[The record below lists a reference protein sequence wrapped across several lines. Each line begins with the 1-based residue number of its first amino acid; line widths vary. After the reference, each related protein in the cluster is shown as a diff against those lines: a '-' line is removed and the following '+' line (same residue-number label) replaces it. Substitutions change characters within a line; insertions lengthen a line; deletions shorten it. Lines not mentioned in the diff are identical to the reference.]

1 MWQVDAF
8 AERRFEGNPAAVC
21 PLERWLDTAEMQ
33 AIAMENNLAETAF
46 FVREGDD
53 HAIRWFTPAV
63 EMDLCGHATLASGWV
78 LMEKLEPSRQEV
90 TFASKSGPLRVFRA
104 DHGRLALDFPQRIV
118 QPAEAPAGLAEA
130 LGGKAPREVYASRD
144 LFCVFDHASDVRNM
158 QPDFAKIVGLGVHAV
173 VVTAPGDD
181 GYDFVSRFF
190 APAVGVPEDP
200 ATGSAHTNLVPFWAS
215 RLGKTTL
222 KGRQVSP
229 RGATF
234 HCELRGDRVIM
245 AGGAVP
251 VVEGTLLLD

>member
-21 PLERWLDTAEMQ
+21 ALERWLEPAEMQ

-53 HAIRWFTPAV
+53 HAIRWFTPTV

-78 LMEKLEPSRQEV
+78 VLEQLEPKRQEV
-90 TFASKSGPLRVFRA
+90 TFASKSGPLKVLRA
-104 DHGRLALDFPQRIV
+104 DHGRLALDFPQRPV

-130 LGGKAPREVYASRD
+130 LGGAPREVFKARD
-144 LFCVFDHASDVRNM
+144 LLCLFDRASDVRGL
-158 QPDFAKIVGLGVHAV
+158 QPNFDAIVALGVHGIIA
-173 VVTAPGDD
+173 TAPGDD
-181 GYDFVSRFF
+181 GFDFVSRFF

-200 ATGSAHTNLVPFWAS
+200 ATGSAHCNLVPFWAG
-215 RLGKTTL
+215 RLGRTSL
-222 KGRQVSP
+222 KGRQVSA

-251 VVEGTLLLD
+251 VFEGTLLLD